1 MSRHQW
7 PTIHQRQS
15 NLKHINAMTTTLKL
29 VTQTALLIL
38 PFNLIVAQQ
47 PTPQE
52 RVVALKA
59 SLAAS
64 QAILKQYEWVETTV
78 VSLKGEEKSRQ
89 MNRCYYGADGKVQKI
104 PLTTPPPA
112 EKKRG
117 LRGRIA
123 EAKKEELTDF
133 MKDAVALVKQY
144 TPPEPV
150 LIQRAKDAGKV
161 TVQPLPGQKARL
173 TFSDYLKPGD
183 SFALI
188 LDLGNNRPVEAK
200 VSSYLDSQEDAVA
213 LDVKFKTLD
222 NNATY
227 AAQTMLNA
235 PTKHLSVTVVNSGY
249 RRQ

>member
-1 MSRHQW
+1 MK
-7 PTIHQRQS
+7 T
-15 NLKHINAMTTTLKL
+15 KL
-29 VTQTALLIL
+29 LLSSLTCALALGICTQ
-38 PFNLIVAQQ
+38 VGAQQ

-64 QAILKQYEWVETTV
+64 KAILNQYEWVETTV

-89 MNRCYYGADGKVQKI
+89 MNKCYNGADGKVQKI
-104 PLTTPPPA
+104 PLTTPPPE

-123 EAKKEELTDF
+123 EAKKEELTDY

-144 TPPEPV
+144 VPPEPV
-150 LIQRAKDAGKV
+150 LIQKAKDAGKLSV
-161 TVQPLPGQKARL
+161 SPQPGQRATL
-173 TFSDYLKPGD
+173 TFADYLKPGD
-183 SFALI
+183 SLALV

-200 VSSYLDSQEDAVA
+200 VSTYLNTKEDAVT
-213 LDVKFKTLD
+213 LDVKFSTLD

-227 AAQTMLNA
+227 ASQTTLNA
-235 PTKHLSVTVVNSGY
+235 PTKNLSVSVENSGY

>member
-1 MSRHQW
+1 MKICLGVVAQ
-7 PTIHQRQS
+7 
-15 NLKHINAMTTTLKL
+15 ATL
-29 VTQTALLIL
+29 LLISSGL
-38 PFNLIVAQQ
+38 VWAQA

-52 RVVALKA
+52 RIVALKA

-89 MNRCYYGADGKVQKI
+89 MNRCYHGADGKVQKI

-112 EKKRG
+112 AKKRG

-123 EAKKEELTDF
+123 ESKKEEMTDF

-144 TPPEPV
+144 APPEPA
-150 LIQRAKDAGKV
+150 LIQKAKDGGKV

-183 SFALI
+183 SFALD
-188 LDLGNNRPVEAK
+188 LDLSSNRPLTAK
-200 VSSYLDSQEDAVA
+200 IATYLDSRDEPVS
-213 LDVKFKTLD
+213 LDVKFSTLD
-222 NNATY
+222 NSATY
-227 AAQTMLNA
+227 TAGVTLNA
-235 PTKHLSVTVVNSGY
+235 PSKKLRAAVENSGY
-249 RRQ
+249 RRR